1 MKNILIQFSLFDSK
15 KSIFLYKKGKSWYT
29 LNNYLFL
36 KTKLLMT
43 EVVTRK
49 DLIALV
55 AEKLGM
61 SKADVERVQN
71 AEKEAILELVQKG
84 STVKT
89 AFGKFQKV
97 SVKARE
103 GVNPQNPSEKIKIP
117 AKEVLKFH
125 VAPSLKTL

>member
-1 MKNILIQFSLFDSK
+1 
-15 KSIFLYKKGKSWYT
+15 
-29 LNNYLFL
+29 
-36 KTKLLMT
+36 MT